1 MNIVRSNPFIRN
13 SAITNYISVVYK
25 ENKKYLVNNSE
36 EKMQK
41 KCARACVYEKY
52 FVSLQPLMIVDS

>member
-36 EKMQK
+36 EKCK
-41 KCARACVYEKY
+41 KSARGLAYMKNISYLC
-52 FVSLQPLMIVDS
+52 SRL

>member
-1 MNIVRSNPFIRN
+1 MNIVRSNPFIRD

-36 EKMQK
+36 EKCK
-41 KCARACVYEKY
+41 KNSRGLAYIKNISYLCSR
-52 FVSLQPLMIVDS
+52 L